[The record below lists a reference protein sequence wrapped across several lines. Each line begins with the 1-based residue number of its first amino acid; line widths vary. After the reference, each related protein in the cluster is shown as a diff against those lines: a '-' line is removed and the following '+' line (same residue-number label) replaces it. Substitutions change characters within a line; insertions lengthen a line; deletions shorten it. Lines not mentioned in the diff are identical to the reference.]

1 MLMLTEMGLWRGI
14 TPIRCDDPST
24 MFFFLLLSLSDKQE
38 TKDFVCHTHIRGH
51 GNGVQMGM
59 VLSY

>member
-1 MLMLTEMGLWRGI
+1 
-14 TPIRCDDPST
+14 
-24 MFFFLLLSLSDKQE
+24 MFFFLLLSLSDKQDA
-38 TKDFVCHTHIRGH
+38 KDFVCHKYIRGH